1 MFKTHLWLRAY
12 LILLLGFC
20 LHIKITFGPTNS
32 IGPKQVIYLKD
43 QTYYLGLNET
53 SYIT

>member
-1 MFKTHLWLRAY
+1 MLVAY
-12 LILLLGFC
+12 YIYHSHAGGMC

-43 QTYYLGLNET
+43 QTYCLGPNET